1 MNYKLFSAL
10 SFVAGAAVGS
20 VVTWKLLKSK
30 YEQIA
35 QEEIES
41 VKEVYSKKNTPP
53 SIDECVDE
61 IIRQSDAKPSV
72 LEYAAKIEELKY
84 GGEVARGEK
93 KTEENEGKED
103 DSMKEEPYV
112 ISFEDFED
120 GDYEKETLTYFADG
134 VLTDWY
140 KEIIDNIEEVVGLD
154 ALTNFDEYADGDT
167 VYVRNDYQYTDYEIQ
182 RDYRNYSEVFVEST
196 EG

>member
-1 MNYKLFSAL
+1 
-10 SFVAGAAVGS
+10 
-20 VVTWKLLKSK
+20 
-30 YEQIA
+30 
-35 QEEIES
+35 
-41 VKEVYSKKNTPP
+41 
-53 SIDECVDE
+53 
-61 IIRQSDAKPSV
+61 
-72 LEYAAKIEELKY
+72 
-84 GGEVARGEK
+84 
-93 KTEENEGKED
+93 
-103 DSMKEEPYV
+103 MKEEPYV